1 MAGSLSQYLKAKLLE
16 HAYGANT
23 YTPPVTLYLALFT
36 VAPTDA
42 GGGTEVSGG
51 SYARKAV
58 TNNTTNFPATTGTS
72 TKNSTL
78 DVAQSFVTASAG
90 WGTVVASA
98 WFDAASGGNML
109 SWADAT
115 VPQTVDSGAT
125 VTVAGGAINVTMT

>member
-16 HAYGANT
+16 HAFGANT
-23 YTPPVTLYLALFT
+23 YTPPVTVYLALYT
-36 VAPTDA
+36 TAPTDA
-42 GGGTEVSGG
+42 GGGVEVSGG

-72 TKNSTL
+72 TKTSTL
-78 DVAQSFVTASAG
+78 NVAQTFTTASAS

-98 WFDAASGGNML
+98 WMDASSGGNQL
-109 SWADAT
+109 SWSDAT

-125 VTVAGGAINVTMT
+125 VTVAGAAINVTMT